1 MEMVNIRNI
10 LNIAKKEFSDLFGNW
25 MVLFILAFYFLL
37 VLNVIIGFKDVI
49 DSLNTPPTGGRILIG
64 NGDLS
69 VSMLISLWS
78 ILIEYGLFIG
88 VVLGVSLIASERKG
102 GALNTLIVK
111 PLYRDTIIN
120 GKLLAAAGFLVCLF
134 GLTSALYTAVMV
146 ILYGSSV
153 SSVLTMYLEK
163 MPILLVLSIVYV
175 MIFLLLSMLMSI
187 LVKSQAF
194 ALVLGTLVMYIFQI
208 IPSPNVSVYLSNILS
223 RGNDSLANTI
233 AGLSPYN
240 IMSVN
245 GIVLRDFFDPSKSVV
260 NAVYLH
266 EADVIKLFIF
276 LVVSLILC
284 YIAFI
289 RRDIA

>member
-1 MEMVNIRNI
+1 MGNV
-10 LNIAKKEFSDLFGNW
+10 LNVARKEFSDLFGNW